1 MEQHQPSAQDAIAL
15 TKQLITIPSVSD
27 DEAEILSFVA
37 KWMDQAGFDQVI
49 TKERFTPALSEVS
62 PKLVNPPVRHCS
74 SAGTSTPCPPATSR
88 PGRIVL
94 GNLVQKVIA
103 SMGLVPV
110 I

>member
-1 MEQHQPSAQDAIAL
+1 MERHQPSAQDAIAL

-37 KWMDQAGFDQVI
+37 KWMKQAGFDQVI
-49 TKERFTPALSEVS
+49 TKERFTAGLIRGKSKASQPAGKALLLCGHIDTV
-62 PKLVNPPVRHCS
+62 P
-74 SAGTSTPCPPATSR
+74 AGR
-88 PGRIVL
+88 PGRVVL
-94 GNLVQKVIA
+94 GNLAQRVIA